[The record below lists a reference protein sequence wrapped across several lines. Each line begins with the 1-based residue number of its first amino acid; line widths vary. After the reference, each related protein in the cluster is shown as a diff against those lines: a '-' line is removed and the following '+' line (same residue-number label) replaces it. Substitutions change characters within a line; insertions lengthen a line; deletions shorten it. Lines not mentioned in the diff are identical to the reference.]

1 MKQCE
6 ALLTHIG
13 ERLSGLSYNS
23 TLDDLHG
30 LRDEA
35 YLAGYVE
42 RGVDLGKEGAGASVN
57 GLNLTWTAWL

>member
-42 RGVDLGKEGAGASVN
+42 RGVDLGKAGAE
-57 GLNLTWTAWL
+57 L